1 MTIIFFETGSYIQ
14 KFCDLCSGNME
25 TGKVKKFNI
34 TDVSCSYEDFMCD
47 IQCRSPAL
55 RNRTLEIE
63 YLDDE
68 DVWVVLFSDACV
80 VEAFRCAKPILGSKM
95 RRVKTR
101 VVEDTR
107 VPQDRP
113 QETKNDQINP
123 NQICNSPKS
132 TPPPNLNT
140 KKSPIYRSPLQ
151 LMIDELEDS
160 INVKKVEHVSAKDY
174 LKILEQKFSNPGI
187 KQDKTKGQCSQCH
200 LRLGHNKRHCDYGP
214 CEGPQMCGDLDKHD
228 NEKKEFTEATQNVKA
243 INRELEKLKQNL
255 STKKTNFRR
264 KLFFIF

>member
-1 MTIIFFETGSYIQ
+1 MDDKTELQIQ
-14 KFCDLCSGNME
+14 IE
-25 TGKVKKFNI
+25 YAPGKVKKFNI
-34 TDVSCSYEDFMCD
+34 PDVSCSYEDFMCD
-47 IQCRSPAL
+47 IQCRIPAL

-68 DVWVVLFSDACV
+68 DAHVWVVLFSDACV

-101 VVEDTR
+101 VVEDTS

-113 QETKNDQINP
+113 QETENDQIKP

-140 KKSPIYRSPLQ
+140 KKSPIYRSTLQ
-151 LMIDELEDS
+151 SMIDELEDS
-160 INVKKVEHVSAKDY
+160 INEKKVELVSAKDY
-174 LKILEQKFSNPGI
+174 LKNLEQKFSNPGI

-200 LRLGHNKRHCDYGP
+200 LRLGHTKRHCDYGP
-214 CEGPQMCGDLDKHD
+214 CEGPQ
-228 NEKKEFTEATQNVKA
+228 NVW
-243 INRELEKLKQNL
+243 RP
-255 STKKTNFRR
+255 
-264 KLFFIF
+264 